1 MYSSG
6 VIRYDMELSIK
17 FWFYVFIIT
26 DHLATVNAYNL
37 WELIFHKNGS
47 EAAYSFCRE
56 KYLSHTSL
64 DEIRKLRENFRAY
77 LREAGFVSK
86 EGGVDRHN
94 DDDDEYE
101 VEDEGM

>member
-1 MYSSG
+1 M
-6 VIRYDMELSIK
+6 ILKLEM
-17 FWFYVFIIT
+17 IIIIIFFFNSK

-47 EAAYSFCRE
+47 EAAYSFCRD

-64 DEIRKLRENFRAY
+64 DEIRKLRDNFRAY
-77 LREAGFVSK
+77 LKEAGFVSK
-86 EGGVDRHN
+86 EVEGEGLKTYN

-101 VEDEGM
+101 LEVEGTVNIT